1 MSDIMRLH
9 QLGQT
14 IPTAEE
20 VNSSFQPLL
29 ERHKEKEQETLQ
41 NILSIAQ
48 AAFDTVETYDGTM
61 YEEEIRVQRDALEG
75 IVKICQEQM
84 KE

>member
-9 QLGQT
+9 QIGQN

-29 ERHKEKEQETLQ
+29 ERHERKR
-41 NILSIAQ
+41 A
-48 AAFDTVETYDGTM
+48 
-61 YEEEIRVQRDALEG
+61 RDASG
-75 IVKICQEQM
+75 HSRYSSNSSRYDRDF
-84 KE
+84 